1 MTEDKDKKLEKL
13 DEINLLWIL
22 RQISVGNIMR
32 GFDYLFRGISEL
44 AQCITGAC
52 GCPIKSD
59 VETEE
64 DDEPL
69 PEKSERKKKKSKK
82 LNRS

>member
-1 MTEDKDKKLEKL
+1 VNEREKKKLEAL
-13 DEINLLWIL
+13 DEINLLWVF

-44 AQCITGAC
+44 GQCISAVC
-52 GCPIKSD
+52 GCSKKSD

-69 PEKSERKKKKSKK
+69 PEKSKRKKKKSKK
-82 LNRS
+82 